1 MKFNLVINKHA
12 EEEIT
17 AVVHE
22 RSEMIDEIEHLVI
35 HEGNLEELYGYDKEV
50 IRVLKINEIESIFVQ
65 DSRTYVS
72 YSDGKQYSIK
82 IRLYEIEEKLAEYFI
97 RINKS
102 AIANRKKIVQ
112 FNVQFS
118 GAVDAVFKSGYQD
131 YVSRRCFA
139 ELKRRYGI

>member
-1 MKFNLVINKHA
+1 MKFKLILNKDA

-22 RSEMIDEIEHLVI
+22 RNEMIDAIEQLVI
-35 HEGNLEELYGYDKEV
+35 HEGNLEELYGYDKDV
-50 IRVLKINEIESIFVQ
+50 IKVLKINEIESIFVQ
-65 DSRTYVS
+65 DNKTYVS

-82 IRLYEIEEKLAEYFI
+82 LRLYEIEPKLPDSFI

-102 AIANRKKIVQ
+102 AIANRRQIVQ

-118 GAVDAVFKSGYQD
+118 GAVDAFFKSGYKD